1 MAQSPIDLSLDRAS
15 DIPLG
20 TQLAWKLRGAIAS
33 GRLAPGDRLP
43 GVRELAAEAGVNVNT
58 VRSVYARL
66 ADQGVIVSQHGRGT
80 FVGEVAARD
89 ELVRLAER
97 AAQEARESGID
108 PRELA
113 ALLYASPASQDQGRS
128 PFLHGREDSATVRR
142 ELRESIERLER
153 EQAELEVELAV
164 AADDPLRLPE
174 PVKPSPARKRIGARL
189 LSTEELEAARDAL
202 AGHVA
207 GLRRQLTAARER
219 DAVAGRVPR
228 SVAAGSPQT
237 ATGGGSWTLRWKV

>member
-1 MAQSPIDLSLDRAS
+1 MAQSAIDLSLDRAS

-66 ADQGVIVSQHGRGT
+66 ADQGVIVSRHGRGT
-80 FVGEVAARD
+80 FVGQTAARD
-89 ELVRLAER
+89 DLVRLAER
-97 AAQEARESGID
+97 AAREARESGID

-113 ALLYASPASQDQGRS
+113 ALLYVQDRGRTPSLHRRDDAAS
-128 PFLHGREDSATVRR
+128 LRR

-164 AADDPLRLPE
+164 TAEAPPRLPE
-174 PVKPSPARKRIGARL
+174 PDKPSPARKRIGARL
-189 LSTEELEAARDAL
+189 LSAEELEAARDAL
-202 AGHVA
+202 ADQVA
-207 GLRRQLTAARER
+207 DLRRQLTAARER
-219 DAVAGRVPR
+219 DTVAQRSPR
-228 SVAAGSPQT
+228 SVATGSPQT
-237 ATGGGSWTLRWKV
+237 ATGGGSWTLRWKA